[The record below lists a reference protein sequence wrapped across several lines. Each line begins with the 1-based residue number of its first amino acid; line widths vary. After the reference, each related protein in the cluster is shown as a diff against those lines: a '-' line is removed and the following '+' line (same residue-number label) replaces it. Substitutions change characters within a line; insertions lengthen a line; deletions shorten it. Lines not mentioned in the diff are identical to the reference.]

1 MPSATC
7 MVARTCYARVFGER
21 PSHVA
26 RCLQVFIGDYI
37 DRGPDSRQTIDL
49 LIERGRRHEAIFLK
63 GNHEA
68 FLLEVFQD
76 TARLEAWKDYGGFQ
90 TLMSYGLAPSLRPD
104 REEQAELVQALQ
116 IAMPAEHRQ
125 FFRSLRKSFV
135 CGDFFFAHAGA
146 PKRPIRIL
154 QISCVAIFGSF

>member
-1 MPSATC
+1 M
-7 MVARTCYARVFGER
+7 F
-21 PSHVA
+21 
-26 RCLQVFIGDYI
+26 LGDYI

-49 LIERGRRHEAIFLK
+49 LIERGRRHEASFLK

-146 PKRPIRIL
+146 PNA
-154 QISCVAIFGSF
+154 QFGSCRSRAWRYSAHFDAPPRSESGHLQRLRFGIRGRQERDV

>member
-1 MPSATC
+1 
-7 MVARTCYARVFGER
+7 VF
-21 PSHVA
+21 
-26 RCLQVFIGDYI
+26 LGDYI